1 MTKQEMKKERILQTA
16 IEIFSKDGFHG
27 AKITK
32 IAELADVAA
41 GSIYLHF
48 ANKEQILE
56 EVLFRSWSKIENY
69 IVELTE
75 NESLNN
81 FDRIISITGFI
92 ADRVFEN
99 RNIATMILQE
109 HQFWS
114 SAENPKLNDIVNSS
128 TLLLKNIIIDGMK
141 TGEFRSILIPSLSAS
156 FFIGGVWSLM
166 EYWANHFEDYT
177 LDIIKKQVGKLVES
191 SLK

>member
-16 IEIFSKDGFHG
+16 IDVFSRDGFHG

-41 GSIYLHF
+41 GSIYLYF

-56 EVLFRSWSKIENY
+56 EVLIRSWSKIENRLL
-69 IVELTE
+69 ELTG
-75 NESLNN
+75 NN
-81 FDRIISITGFI
+81 TISNTNKIMELTGFI
-92 ADRVFEN
+92 AERVFEN

-114 SAENPKLNDIVNSS
+114 SAENPRLNDIVKSS
-128 TLLLKNIIIDGMK
+128 TLLLKDIIIAGMK
-141 TGEFRSILIPSLSAS
+141 AEEFRSTLIPSLAAS
-156 FFIGGVWSLM
+156 YFIGGVWSLM
-166 EYWANHFEDYT
+166 EYWAENSADYNYE
-177 LDIIKKQVGKLVES
+177 IIREQVS
-191 SLK
+191 SFAINSLK

>member
-16 IEIFSKDGFHG
+16 IEVFSRDGFHG
-27 AKITK
+27 SKITK

-56 EVLFRSWSKIENY
+56 EVLFRSWSKINDR
-69 IVELTE
+69 IVELSEDSNLTNSE
-75 NESLNN
+75 
-81 FDRIISITGFI
+81 RIINITGFI

-99 RNIATMILQE
+99 RNIASMILQE

-128 TLLLKNIIIDGMK
+128 TLLVKNIIIEGMK
-141 TGEFRSILIPSLSAS
+141 TEEFRASLIPSLSTS

-166 EYWANHFEDYT
+166 EYWANHFNDYT
-177 LDIIKKQVGKLVES
+177 LDIIREQVGKLVES

>member
-16 IEIFSKDGFHG
+16 IEVFSKDGFHG
-27 AKITK
+27 SKITK

-48 ANKEQILE
+48 SNKEQILE
-56 EVLFRSWSKIENY
+56 EVLVRSWSKIELQ
-69 IVELTE
+69 IKELTDNMDLSNTE
-75 NESLNN
+75 
-81 FDRIISITGFI
+81 RIVRITEFI

-99 RNIATMILQE
+99 RNIASMILQE

-114 SAENPKLNDIVNSS
+114 SAENLKLNDIVKNS
-128 TLLLKNIIIDGMK
+128 TFLLKNIIIEGMK
-141 TGEFRSILIPSLSAS
+141 AGEFRASLIPSLSAS

-166 EYWANHFEDYT
+166 EYWAENFNDYT
-177 LDIIKKQVGKLVES
+177 LDIIKEQVGKLAENG
-191 SLK
+191 LK